1 MYRTFPGVD
10 RTIWEATIMTKILML
25 LWSSRRLW
33 LPLETLPLFE
43 AAMDVIVFFLAK
55 EICSFDSNTFNWS
68 SKDSGPFWDT
78 LYRLLWIVK
87 LDCLK
92 KYIND
97 LCSAPIRDWRL
108 FQIVYTT
115 FMIIYTLYDQ
125 SIQKWKLILRYFQ
138 AHQLP
143 VLVATGMY
151 LGLTWKIWKGLDC
164 PLMPYL
170 PFQRSSKRTR
180 NKI

>member
-1 MYRTFPGVD
+1 MYRTFPGVE
-10 RTIWEATIMTKILML
+10 RTMWEATIMTKILIL

-43 AAMDVIVFFLAK
+43 AAIDVTVFFLAK
-55 EICSFDSNTFNWS
+55 GICSFDSNTFNWS

-97 LCSAPIRDWRL
+97 LCSAPIRDWRFTSESIYYIHDNL
-108 FQIVYTT
+108 YLIRPINPEVEIDTT
-115 FMIIYTLYDQ
+115 L
-125 SIQKWKLILRYFQ
+125 L
-138 AHQLP
+138 
-143 VLVATGMY
+143 
-151 LGLTWKIWKGLDC
+151 
-164 PLMPYL
+164 
-170 PFQRSSKRTR
+170 SSSSTSCFGCNWDVFRFDLKNMEGSRLSV
-180 NKI
+180 NAVFAVPAKQ